1 MALLR
6 RGRRVRCCLL
16 LLTCLVPVLPNRAP
30 AQEAPASLERQVKA
44 AYLLNFTRYVE
55 WPSAAFADSTAPV
68 NLCVVGGDDV
78 MPETLRRTVEG
89 RHSRGRPVRLLRPDV
104 PAQAADCHVVFLPA
118 ETPLTETW
126 LAALRGKAMLTVGEG
141 PVFVRQGGMIAFV
154 IVDQTV
160 RFLIDDR
167 TARGSGLRISSRVL
181 ALAARPEQVEA
192 PR

>member
-1 MALLR
+1 MAILR
-6 RGRRVRCCLL
+6 RSARGGRWLPLLACLA
-16 LLTCLVPVLPNRAP
+16 PVLPNRAP

-55 WPSAAFADSTAPV
+55 WPPVAFPDSEAPV
-68 NLCVVGGDDV
+68 NLCVVGGDDA
-78 MPETLRRTVEG
+78 MPEVLRRTIEG
-89 RHSRGRPVRLLRPDV
+89 RRSRGRPVRLLRPDV
-104 PAQAADCHVVFLPA
+104 PAQAADCHVVFLPG

-126 LAALRGKAMLTVGEG
+126 LAALRGTSTLTVGEG
-141 PVFVRQGGMIAFV
+141 AGFLRRGGMIAFV

-167 TARGSGLRISSRVL
+167 AARGSGLRISSRVL
-181 ALAARPEQVEA
+181 TLAARPEQVEA